1 MPDFKANIQ
10 AIADLSKATSDIN
23 NFINQTRKLTV
34 DVDLKMTNAGQNL
47 ANILNQLQGQAKGAG
62 SAAGAQ
68 FASSF
73 NGSLGQINVTQFAG
87 SINELRTALSR
98 DFKFDTAAV
107 DNITKDIDKMG
118 VSVQSVQTKLGA
130 KGGLNL
136 TVKGVDQTGR
146 AVTVMKNFDNAGNS
160 LGTTLNTVAQAEK
173 MVSANQIQ
181 IAKNNLTTW
190 ANNNSK
196 AVEAFGGEIKNLQD
210 NMQKMIDNG
219 GATSS
224 EFKSV
229 ADGVKLVQS
238 EAKATGNIGKT
249 FSESFGNAFNSMVKF
264 AASYVT
270 IRKVFQELKNGVQT
284 VIELDD
290 ALVDLQ
296 KTSTA
301 TPQQLNSF
309 YSEAN
314 DIAKQYGTTTQQIIQ
329 GAADW
334 SRLGYNLKDAEK
346 MSKLS
351 AQFVAISP
359 GMGVEES
366 TTSLVSTMKA
376 FGIEADNVLED
387 VMSRVNKVGNS
398 FALSN
403 SDIMTGLENSS
414 AAMSVANNS
423 LEETIALI
431 TAGTEIVQNSSKV
444 GKLIAQTYSNV
455 WCNNV
460 A

>member
-10 AIADLSKATSDIN
+10 AIADLGKATSDIN

-47 ANILNQLQGQAKGAG
+47 ANILNQLQGQARGAG
-62 SAAGAQ
+62 NTAGAQ
-68 FASSF
+68 FASAF
-73 NGSLGQINVTQFAG
+73 NGSLGKINVTQFTG
-87 SINELRTALSR
+87 SLNELKTALSR
-98 DFKFDTAAV
+98 DFKFDSASIG
-107 DNITKDIDKMG
+107 NITKDLDNMG
-118 VSVQSVQTKLGA
+118 VSVNSVQSKLNT
-130 KGGLNL
+130 KGGLNI
-136 TVKGVDQTGR
+136 TVKGVDQMGR
-146 AVTVMKNFDNAGNS
+146 AVTVMKNFDNAGNN

-173 MVSANQIQ
+173 IVSANQIQ

-309 YSEAN
+309 YSQAN
-314 DIAKQYGTTTQQIIQ
+314 EIAKQYGTTTQQIIQ
-329 GAADW
+329 GAAD
-334 SRLGYNLKDAEK
+334 
-346 MSKLS
+346 
-351 AQFVAISP
+351 
-359 GMGVEES
+359 
-366 TTSLVSTMKA
+366 
-376 FGIEADNVLED
+376 
-387 VMSRVNKVGNS
+387 
-398 FALSN
+398 
-403 SDIMTGLENSS
+403 
-414 AAMSVANNS
+414 
-423 LEETIALI
+423 
-431 TAGTEIVQNSSKV
+431 
-444 GKLIAQTYSNV
+444 
-455 WCNNV
+455 
-460 A
+460 

>member
-10 AIADLSKATSDIN
+10 AIADLNKATSDIN

-47 ANILNQLQGQAKGAG
+47 ANILNQLQGQARGAG
-62 SAAGAQ
+62 NTAGAQ
-68 FASSF
+68 FASAF
-73 NGSLGQINVTQFAG
+73 NGSLGQINVTQFTG
-87 SINELRTALSR
+87 SLNELRTALSR

-136 TVKGVDQTGR
+136 TVKGTDQLGR

-210 NMQKMIDNG
+210 NMQKMIDSG

-229 ADGVKLVQS
+229 TDGVKLVQS

-314 DIAKQYGTTTQQIIQ
+314 NIAKQYGTTTQQIIQ
-329 GAADW
+329 GAAD
-334 SRLGYNLKDAEK
+334 
-346 MSKLS
+346 
-351 AQFVAISP
+351 
-359 GMGVEES
+359 
-366 TTSLVSTMKA
+366 
-376 FGIEADNVLED
+376 
-387 VMSRVNKVGNS
+387 
-398 FALSN
+398 
-403 SDIMTGLENSS
+403 
-414 AAMSVANNS
+414 
-423 LEETIALI
+423 
-431 TAGTEIVQNSSKV
+431 
-444 GKLIAQTYSNV
+444 
-455 WCNNV
+455 
-460 A
+460 

>member
-10 AIADLSKATSDIN
+10 AIADLNKATSDIN

-47 ANILNQLQGQAKGAG
+47 ANILNQLQGQARGAG
-62 SAAGAQ
+62 NTAGAQ
-68 FASSF
+68 FASAF
-73 NGSLGQINVTQFAG
+73 NGSLGQINVTQFTG
-87 SINELRTALSR
+87 SLNELRTALSR

-136 TVKGVDQTGR
+136 TVKGTDQMGR

-210 NMQKMIDNG
+210 NMQKMIDSG
-219 GATSS
+219 GATTS

-229 ADGVKLVQS
+229 TDGVKLVQS

-309 YSEAN
+309 YSQAN
-314 DIAKQYGTTTQQIIQ
+314 EIAKQYGTTTQQIIQ
-329 GAADW
+329 GAAD
-334 SRLGYNLKDAEK
+334 
-346 MSKLS
+346 
-351 AQFVAISP
+351 
-359 GMGVEES
+359 
-366 TTSLVSTMKA
+366 
-376 FGIEADNVLED
+376 
-387 VMSRVNKVGNS
+387 
-398 FALSN
+398 
-403 SDIMTGLENSS
+403 
-414 AAMSVANNS
+414 
-423 LEETIALI
+423 
-431 TAGTEIVQNSSKV
+431 
-444 GKLIAQTYSNV
+444 
-455 WCNNV
+455 
-460 A
+460 

>member
-10 AIADLSKATSDIN
+10 AIADLNKATSDIN

-47 ANILNQLQGQAKGAG
+47 ANILNQLQGQARGAG
-62 SAAGAQ
+62 NTAGAQ
-68 FASSF
+68 FASAF
-73 NGSLGQINVTQFAG
+73 NGSLGQINVTQFTG
-87 SINELRTALSR
+87 SLNELRTALSR

-130 KGGLNL
+130 GGLNL
-136 TVKGVDQTGR
+136 TVKGTDQLGR

-210 NMQKMIDNG
+210 NMQKMIDSG

-229 ADGVKLVQS
+229 TDGVKLVQS

-329 GAADW
+329 GAAD
-334 SRLGYNLKDAEK
+334 
-346 MSKLS
+346 
-351 AQFVAISP
+351 
-359 GMGVEES
+359 
-366 TTSLVSTMKA
+366 
-376 FGIEADNVLED
+376 
-387 VMSRVNKVGNS
+387 
-398 FALSN
+398 
-403 SDIMTGLENSS
+403 
-414 AAMSVANNS
+414 
-423 LEETIALI
+423 
-431 TAGTEIVQNSSKV
+431 
-444 GKLIAQTYSNV
+444 
-455 WCNNV
+455 
-460 A
+460 